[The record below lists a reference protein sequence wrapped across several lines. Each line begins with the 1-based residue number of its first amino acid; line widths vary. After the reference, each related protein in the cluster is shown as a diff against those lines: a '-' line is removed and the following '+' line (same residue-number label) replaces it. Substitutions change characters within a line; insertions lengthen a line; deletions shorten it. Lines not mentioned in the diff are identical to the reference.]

1 MVSTHARQFSEATA
15 VTVTEFFYDDDE
27 PVITIT
33 DFCYDPDANDY

>member
-1 MVSTHARQFSEATA
+1 MSIAGRLALTTA
-15 VTVTEFFYDDDE
+15 VTVTAFFYDDDE